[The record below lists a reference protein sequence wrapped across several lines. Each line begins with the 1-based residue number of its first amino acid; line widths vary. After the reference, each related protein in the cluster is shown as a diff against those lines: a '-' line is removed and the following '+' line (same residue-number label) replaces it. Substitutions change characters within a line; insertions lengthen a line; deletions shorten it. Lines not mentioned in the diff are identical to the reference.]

1 MKLLF
6 HNYKEKVILKSDF
19 ILIINK
25 CLVYK
30 DDKNEIKVKL
40 LKQFKYIFIDFHKIH
55 DDRSLIEKI
64 FRKY

>member
-6 HNYKEKVILKSDF
+6 HNYKEKVFLKSDF

>member
-6 HNYKEKVILKSDF
+6 HNYKEKVFLKSDF

-40 LKQFKYIFIDFHKIH
+40 LKQFKYNFIDFHKIH